1 MEKTMFAN
9 SLIIGCSV
17 TEQPF
22 FLSDIRQEENFRLQG
37 KSFSGYILTLQD
49 KSGTIEGFLPSDRV
63 KEEYSRFLNSVVRVN
78 GFVLKNEVLFI
89 KIDSL
94 AQCQSG
100 EYESKYFTLG
110 LDAGKRKT
118 FVALIK
124 REIAEVKG
132 EGYRSLLDAVFT
144 DETLEKMGAYPEN
157 LKNFGNYHGGLLV
170 TTATLWHLVRNIAN
184 SYSICANGI
193 YTQKEINTDL
203 LYSAALLHGV
213 GRLIEY
219 TEFPYKKS
227 TCGKLQGTVGCLQ
240 SYLGRVLKDNPDVK
254 ITEEEQMDL
263 MSTIIPAIDSHSQ
276 VKAVSKEAIML
287 QQAFYMYKLC
297 DERDKVVFDYQGEE
311 DIFFAWQ
318 LNAYVKNTK
327 REVAG

>member
-63 KEEYSRFLNSVVRVN
+63 REEYSHFLNSVVRVN
-78 GFVLKNEVLFI
+78 GFVLKNEALFI
-89 KIDSL
+89 KIDAM
-94 AQCQSG
+94 AQCLPG

-118 FVALIK
+118 FVSLIK

-132 EGYRSLLDAVFT
+132 VGYRSLLDAVFT
-144 DETLEKMGAYPEN
+144 DETLEKMGEYPES
-157 LKNFGNYHGGLLV
+157 LKNFANYHGGLLV
-170 TTATLWHLVRNIAN
+170 ATATLWHMVRNIAK
-184 SYSICANGI
+184 SYSTCNNGI
-193 YTQKEINTDL
+193 YTDGEINTDL

-213 GRLIEY
+213 GRLVEY

-227 TCGKLQGTVGCLQ
+227 TQGKLQGTVICLQ
-240 SYLGRVLKDNPDVK
+240 TFLGNVVKDNPGVT
-254 ITEEEQMDL
+254 ITDEEQMAL
-263 MSTIIPAIDSHSQ
+263 MSTIIPAIDPHSQ

-287 QQAFYMYKLC
+287 QQALYLYKLC
-297 DERDKVVFDYQGEE
+297 DERDKVVFDYTGED

-318 LNAYVKNTK
+318 LNAYVRNTK
-327 REVAG
+327 REVS